1 MTIMLKLIR
10 EELGFGNRLSREKP
24 MAKHI
29 PYLRHVA
36 DTVVKLESG
45 GLLSVIRLNGLFF
58 QTEDQ
63 AELNMRSVVQNTM
76 IRALG
81 SSRFALWS
89 TVIRRQVDS
98 DLDGDFTDPF
108 CDLLNRRY
116 MAQLGEKRM
125 FTNEL
130 YLTVIRSGMR
140 GALAVGDKT
149 RRLFDKAGSRD
160 AAEDQLRESVSELEE
175 LVGNICKDLQKY
187 AARPLGIVHRNDEPY
202 SEPCE
207 FFQTI
212 LTCGIPRRMRLPR
225 MSISNYVGTSR
236 LHFSRRTMQAQ
247 GPVKEDDRFGA
258 MLSIKEYPPF
268 TGPGMLDGL
277 LQVNHEFI
285 LTQSFTITDK
295 PIAQERISRLKRQIA
310 ASDEAGSDVET
321 DIDFALNSLMN
332 QEAVFGL
339 HHMTLLCLSRDLD
352 GINKSVSDLGACLT
366 DMNINWL
373 REDLNLE
380 AGFWAQLPGNHS
392 YIARK
397 ALLSSSNYAGL
408 SSMHNFASGQT
419 EGTHWNT
426 PITIL
431 ETTSQTPYW
440 FNFHRRDIGHF
451 LVTGPTGSGKTVVLT
466 FLLAQ
471 SFRVRPAPKAVFF
484 DKDRGGEIFVRAM
497 NGAYEVLTPGTS
509 SGFNP
514 LQLENNGPNRE
525 FLLRLLKAMLRHGDG
540 NAFEQEEEDIL
551 ERALLRLMQEPAAQ
565 RNLAN
570 LSGLLIGRAR
580 AGPND
585 LSARLRPW
593 IDGEKAWLFNA
604 QHDVL
609 TFSERQV
616 FGFDMTSI
624 LDNEELRTPA
634 LMYIFHRLDEL
645 LDGRPVMIFM
655 DEGWRLLRDTTF
667 SDFIVDKMKT
677 IRKLNGIVGFGTQSA
692 ADIAR
697 APASHTLIEQS
708 STNIHFPNPR
718 ADEESYIRRFGL
730 TVKEFNFIRTTP
742 PEKRTFLIK
751 HGNDSVIARLD
762 LNAMPDMVKVL
773 SGRKETVEECARLR
787 DALGDDPL
795 AWLPPFCGWEAW
807 S

>member
-1 MTIMLKLIR
+1 MLKLIQ
-10 EELGFGNRLSREKP
+10 EELGFGNRLSHEKP
-24 MAKHI
+24 MARHI

-36 DTVVKLESG
+36 DTVVTLESG
-45 GLLSVIRLNGLFF
+45 ALLSVIRLNGLFF

-63 AELNMRSVVQNTM
+63 AELNMRSVVQNTI

-89 TVIRRQVDS
+89 TVIRRRVDC
-98 DLDGDFTDPF
+98 DLDGQFDEPF

-116 MAQLGEKRM
+116 MAQLSEKRM

-130 YLTVIRSGMR
+130 YLSVIRSGMR
-140 GALAVGDKT
+140 GRLALGDQV
-149 RRLFDKAGSRD
+149 RRLFGKAGSRD
-160 AAEDQLRESVSELEE
+160 AAFDQLRESVSELEE
-175 LVGNICKDLQKY
+175 LVGNICRDLQKY
-187 AARPLGIVHRNDEPY
+187 GARPLGIVHRRQEPY

-207 FFQTI
+207 FFQAI
-212 LTCGIPRRMRLPR
+212 LSCGIPRRMRLPR
-225 MSISNYVGTSR
+225 MRISNYVGSAR
-236 LHFSRRTMQAQ
+236 LHFSKRTLQVQ
-247 GPVKEDDRFGA
+247 GPTKDDDRFGA

-285 LTQSFTITDK
+285 LTQSFTIADK

-310 ASDEAGSDVET
+310 ASDEAGSDVED

-332 QEAVFGL
+332 QEAVFGQ
-339 HHMTLLCLSRDLD
+339 HHMTLLCLSDDLE
-352 GINKSVSDLGACLT
+352 GINKSVCNLGACLT
-366 DMNINWL
+366 DMNVNWL

-397 ALLSSSNYAGL
+397 ALLSSANYAGL
-408 SSMHNFASGQT
+408 SSMHNFATGQK
-419 EGTHWNT
+419 EGTHWST

-471 SFRVRPAPKAVFF
+471 AFRVQPAPKAVFF
-484 DKDRGGEIFVRAM
+484 DKDRGGEIFIRAM
-497 NGAYEVLTPGTS
+497 NGAYEVLDAGTS
-509 SGFNP
+509 TGFNP
-514 LQLENNGPNRE
+514 LQLENSGRNRE
-525 FLLRLLKAMLRHGDG
+525 FLLRLLKAMLARSDG
-540 NAFEQEEEDIL
+540 NDFDPEEEDIL
-551 ERALLRLMQEPAAQ
+551 ERALLRLMQEPEAQ

-604 QHDVL
+604 PHDVL
-609 TFSERQV
+609 SFSQRRI

-624 LDNEELRTPA
+624 LNNEELRTPA

-645 LDGRPVMIFM
+645 MDGRPVMIFM
-655 DEGWRLLRDTTF
+655 DEGWRLLRDKTF

-751 HGNDSVIARLD
+751 HGRDSVIAGLD
-762 LNAMPDMVKVL
+762 LNAMPDLVKVL
-773 SGRKETVEECARLR
+773 SGRKETLEECARLR
-787 DALGDDPL
+787 NELGDDPL
-795 AWLPPFCGWEAW
+795 LWLPRFCGWEGW
-807 S
+807 P

>member
-1 MTIMLKLIR
+1 MLKLIR
-10 EELGFGNRLSREKP
+10 EELGFGDRLSRETP
-24 MAKHI
+24 MSKHI
-29 PYLRHVA
+29 PYLRHIG

-45 GLLSVIRLNGLFF
+45 ALISIIRLNGLFF

-81 SSRFALWS
+81 SSRFSLWS
-89 TVIRRQVDS
+89 TVVRRQVRS
-98 DLDGDFTDPF
+98 DLDGEFAEPF

-125 FTNEL
+125 FCNEL
-130 YLTVIRSGMR
+130 YLSVIRSGMR
-140 GALAVGDKT
+140 GALAVGDKA
-149 RRLFDKAGSRD
+149 RRLIDRAGWRHMVG
-160 AAEDQLRESVSELEE
+160 EQMNESVSELEE

-187 AARPLGIVHRNDEPY
+187 GARPLGIVHRDDEPY

-212 LTCGIPRRMRLPR
+212 LSCGNPRQMRLPR
-225 MSISNYVGTSR
+225 MTISNFVGTSR

-247 GPVKEDDRFGA
+247 GPVKDHDRFAA
-258 MLSIKEYPPF
+258 MLSVKEYPPF

-285 LTQSFTITDK
+285 LTQSFTIADK

-321 DIDFALNSLMN
+321 DIDFALNSLLN

-339 HHMTLLCLSRDLD
+339 HHLTLLCLSRNLD
-352 GINKSVSDLGACLT
+352 GVNKCVSDLGACLT

-397 ALLSSSNYAGL
+397 ALLSSANYAGL
-408 SSMHNFASGQT
+408 SSMHNFATGQT
-419 EGTHWNT
+419 DGNHWNT

-471 SFRVRPAPKAVFF
+471 AFRVQPNPKAVFF

-509 SGFNP
+509 TGFNP
-514 LQLENNGPNRE
+514 LQLENNGANRE
-525 FLLRLLKAMLRHGDG
+525 FLLRLLKAMLRQGDG
-540 NAFEQEEEDIL
+540 SDFQQEEHDIL
-551 ERALLRLMQEPAAQ
+551 ERALLRLMQEPIAQ
-565 RNLAN
+565 RNLTN

-593 IDGEKAWLFNA
+593 IDGEKAWVFNA
-604 QHDVL
+604 QHDIL
-609 TFSERQV
+609 TFSERQI
-616 FGFDMTSI
+616 FGFDMTNI

-655 DEGWRLLRDTTF
+655 DEGWRLLRDKTF

-697 APASHTLIEQS
+697 SPVSHTLIEQS

-718 ADEESYIRRFGL
+718 ADEESYVRRFGL

-762 LNAMPDMVKVL
+762 LNGMPDLIKVL
-773 SGRKETVEECARLR
+773 SGRKESIEECASLR
-787 DALGDDPL
+787 DALGNDPVV
-795 AWLPPFCGWEAW
+795 WLPPFCGWKAW
-807 S
+807 P

>member
-1 MTIMLKLIR
+1 MLKIIR

-24 MAKHI
+24 MARHI
-29 PYLRHVA
+29 PYLRHVS
-36 DTVVKLESG
+36 DTVIKLESG
-45 GLLSVIRLNGLFF
+45 ALLSVIRLNGLFF

-63 AELNMRSVVQNTM
+63 AEINMRSVVQNTM

-81 SSRFALWS
+81 SSRFSLWS
-89 TVIRRQVDS
+89 TVIRRQLDS
-98 DLDGDFTDPF
+98 DLDGEFADPF
-108 CDLLNRRY
+108 CALLNRRY
-116 MAQLGEKRM
+116 MAQLSEKRM

-140 GALAVGDKT
+140 GALALGDKA
-149 RRLFDKAGSRD
+149 RRLLDKAGSRD
-160 AAEDQLRESVSELEE
+160 AADDKLRESVSELEE
-175 LVGNICKDLQKY
+175 LVGNACKDLQKY
-187 AARPLGIVHRNDEPY
+187 AARPLGIVHRNDQPY

-212 LTCGIPRRMRLPR
+212 LSCGIPRRMRLPR
-225 MSISNYVGTSR
+225 MSISNYVGSSR
-236 LHFSRRTMQAQ
+236 LHFSRRTMQSQ

-277 LQVNHEFI
+277 LRVNHEFI

-310 ASDEAGSDVET
+310 ASDEAGSDVEN

-339 HHMTLLCLSRDLD
+339 HHMTLLCLSHNLD
-352 GINKSVSDLGACLT
+352 GISKSVSDLGACLT

-397 ALLSSSNYAGL
+397 ALLSSANYAGL
-408 SSMHNFASGQT
+408 SSMHNFASGQR
-419 EGTHWNT
+419 EGTHWDT

-471 SFRVRPAPKAVFF
+471 AYRVRPTPKAVFF

-509 SGFNP
+509 TGFNP

-525 FLLRLLKAMLRHGDG
+525 FLLRLLKAMLRHSDG
-540 NAFEQEEEDIL
+540 NAFDQEEEDIL

-570 LSGLLIGRAR
+570 LTGLLIGRTR

-585 LSARLRPW
+585 LNARLRPW

-609 TFSERQV
+609 TFSERQI

-624 LDNEELRTPA
+624 LDNEGLRTPA

-655 DEGWRLLRDTTF
+655 DEGWRLLTDTTF

-742 PEKRTFLIK
+742 PEKRSFLIK

-762 LNAMPDMVKVL
+762 LSAMPDMVKVL
-773 SGRKETVEECARLR
+773 SGRKDTIEECARLR

-795 AWLPPFCGWEAW
+795 AWLPQFCAWEAW

>member
-1 MTIMLKLIR
+1 MLKLIR

-45 GLLSVIRLNGLFF
+45 ALLSVIRLNGLFF

-63 AELNMRSVVQNTM
+63 AELNLRSVVQNTM

-81 SSRFALWS
+81 SSRFSLWS
-89 TVIRRQVDS
+89 TVIRRQVES
-98 DLDGDFTDPF
+98 DLDGDFADPF

-116 MAQLGEKRM
+116 MAQLSEKRM

-130 YLTVIRSGMR
+130 YLSVMRSGMR
-140 GALAVGDKT
+140 GALALGDVT
-149 RRLFDKAGSRD
+149 RRLFDKSRSRD
-160 AAEDQLRESVSELEE
+160 AIDNQMRESVSELEE

-187 AARPLGIVHRNDEPY
+187 AARPLGIVHRRQEPY

-212 LTCGIPRRMRLPR
+212 LSCGIPCRMRLPR
-225 MSISNYVGTSR
+225 MSISNYIGSSR

-247 GPVKEDDRFGA
+247 GPTKGEDRFGA

-310 ASDEAGSDVET
+310 ASDEAGSDVEN

-339 HHMTLLCLSRDLD
+339 HHMTLLCLSHDLD

-366 DMNINWL
+366 DMNVNWL

-380 AGFWAQLPGNHS
+380 ASFWAQLPGNHS

-397 ALLSSSNYAGL
+397 ALLSSANYAGL
-408 SSMHNFASGQT
+408 SSMHNFATGQT
-419 EGTHWNT
+419 EGTHWHT
-426 PITIL
+426 PVTIL

-471 SFRVRPAPKAVFF
+471 AFRVQPAPKAVFF

-509 SGFNP
+509 TGFNP
-514 LQLENNGPNRE
+514 LQLENSGPNRE
-525 FLLRLLKAMLRHGDG
+525 FLLRLLKTMLRHGDG
-540 NAFEQEEEDIL
+540 RDFDQEEEDVL
-551 ERALLRLMQEPAAQ
+551 ERALLRLMQEPATQ
-565 RNLAN
+565 RNLVN
-570 LSGLLIGRAR
+570 LSGLLMGRAR
-580 AGPND
+580 ANPND
-585 LSARLRPW
+585 LSARLRQW
-593 IDGEKAWLFNA
+593 IDGEKGWLFNA

-609 TFSERQV
+609 TFSERQI

-634 LMYIFHRLDEL
+634 LMYIFHRLDAL

-773 SGRKETVEECARLR
+773 SGRKESIEECARLR

-795 AWLPPFCGWEAW
+795 VWLPQFCGWEAW
-807 S
+807 P